1 MKTFT
6 TLTSQW
12 KKAVVLGA
20 LTLAPTLAAGTAA
33 QAAPFHPTP
42 NWNNQRVSNQ
52 TNYRPNDSRG
62 NIQSHNQTRYDGRF
76 DNSDRNRIG
85 MNQGNDNRFD
95 NNRFENNR
103 NDHNRND
110 YRRDNDKSPST
121 GKLLGAGI
129 IGAIIGAV
137 ISR

>member
-6 TLTSQW
+6 TIANNW

-20 LTLAPTLAAGTAA
+20 LTLAPTLVAGSAA
-33 QAAPFHPTP
+33 QAAPSHPT
-42 NWNNQRVSNQ
+42 WNNQR
-52 TNYRPNDSRG
+52 G
-62 NIQSHNQTRYDGRF
+62 NTQNRNETRYDGRF
-76 DNSDRNRIG
+76 DNNDRNRNG
-85 MNQGNDNRFD
+85 VNRGNDYRF
-95 NNRFENNR
+95 
-103 NDHNRND
+103 DHNRNGHNRND
-110 YRRDNDKSPST
+110 TRRDNDKSPST